1 MFHYCEIPS
10 RRRTGFES
18 GKKKKKSAVTAV
30 IVSDFI
36 FLVHELLSGVK
47 PNSFDGF
54 AFLNSPLAQ
63 IFTLV
68 RIMKT

>member
-1 MFHYCEIPS
+1 MI
-10 RRRTGFES
+10 
-18 GKKKKKSAVTAV
+18 A
-30 IVSDFI
+30 SDFI

-63 IFTLV
+63 IFALV
-68 RIMKT
+68 RIMKTYIEDH